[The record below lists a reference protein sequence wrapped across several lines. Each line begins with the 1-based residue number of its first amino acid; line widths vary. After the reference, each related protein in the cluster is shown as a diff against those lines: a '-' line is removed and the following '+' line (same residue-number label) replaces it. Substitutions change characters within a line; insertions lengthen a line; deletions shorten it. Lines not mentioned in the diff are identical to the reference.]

1 MEKGKDLIADIKAG
15 KIKGAIFDLDGVLLD
30 SMSIWT
36 DLGARYLAAHGIEAE
51 EGLAEIYISRGM
63 G

>member
-36 DLGARYLAAHGIEAE
+36 DL
-51 EGLAEIYISRGM
+51 
-63 G
+63 